1 MNEYSV
7 TNYPRTNFTL
17 LNILH
22 THKMASKGRLKS
34 RTTNLAE
41 YYPNI
46 SLGMVAYTRAPVS
59 PFAPS
64 VIIGEIGGINL
75 GHVATSPQP
84 NAISAALAL
93 INCGLRLDERPYGAS
108 IGLELATLT
117 DGVSALRMY
126 NNTSCLSQREL
137 RPAVTAR
144 TRITCSH

>member
-7 TNYPRTNFTL
+7 TNYSRTNFTL

-22 THKMASKGRLKS
+22 TQKMASKGRLKS

-46 SLGMVAYTRAPVS
+46 SLGMAAYTRAPVS

-75 GHVATSPQP
+75 GAMLPPRHSQTRYP
-84 NAISAALAL
+84 
-93 INCGLRLDERPYGAS
+93 RPW
-108 IGLELATLT
+108 
-117 DGVSALRMY
+117 R
-126 NNTSCLSQREL
+126 
-137 RPAVTAR
+137 
-144 TRITCSH
+144 